1 MAAIKIDFRSV
12 IGRMA
17 KELAQDAR
25 EAVHVALQTNE
36 FQNRTGNLED
46 SYGAAVYYEGRMVE
60 GTQYT
65 LTPTAISSKKWKG
78 KEMRGSE
85 EIIRYLRTYKPRTQ
99 GLSMI
104 VVAAMPYGEIL
115 EKGQGNL
122 YHKYKVIT
130 GANDFMRQLARK
142 WEGRFGRK
150 AKGIRVNV
158 TPITG

>member
-1 MAAIKIDFRSV
+1 MAAIQLDFRSY

-17 KELAQDAR
+17 KELAKDAR
-25 EAVHVALQTNE
+25 DAVHVALETNE

-46 SYGAAVYYEGRMVE
+46 SYGAAVYYEGRMIE

-65 LTPTAISSKKWKG
+65 LTPHATESKNWYGRKLSG
-78 KEMRGSE
+78 HN
-85 EIIRYLRTYKPRTQ
+85 EIVRYLRTYRPRTK

-122 YHKYKVIT
+122 YRKYKVIT
-130 GANDFMRQLARK
+130 GANAFMRQLAQK
-142 WEGRFGRK
+142 WAGKFGRK
-150 AKGIRVNV
+150 SKGIRVNV
-158 TPITG
+158 NPITQ